1 MSERIDK
8 ASALIGAPQESIYQ
22 SFIKEESFRSWMA
35 PHDMTM
41 EIESFD
47 AAEGGMFTVN
57 LIYDDETAVGKTRD
71 NVDRYTGVFKT
82 LEPYHRVVFE
92 IEFETD
98 DASSKDPMEQ
108 EWLLVSQG
116 NDTEVFV
123 TCRNVPESI
132 SQDEHERALIV
143 ALYQLAD
150 HLGAEIR

>member
-8 ASALIGAPQESIYQ
+8 ASALITAPQESIYQ
-22 SFIKEESFRSWMA
+22 AFIKEEAFKAWMA

-41 EIESFD
+41 DIESFNGS
-47 AAEGGMFTVN
+47 EGGTFTVN
-57 LIYDDETAVGKTRD
+57 LVYDDESAVGKTRD

-82 LEPYHRVVFE
+82 LEPYHRVVCE
-92 IEFETD
+92 VEFETD
-98 DASSKDPMEQ
+98 DESSKGPMEQ

-116 NDTEVFV
+116 NETEVFV

-132 SQDEHERALIV
+132 DQEVHERALIV